1 MMKIFGGILPSG
13 SELSKFSR
21 EHPIVTILG
30 ALAVYDASNTLIKAL
45 TSPKGKSPFASSY
58 SLSGIAGVGIA
69 AEGPEAW
76 LKHEKASSIGY
87 RRSRRTSSSD
97 DTQFMVPLGHLTKA
111 QKEELK
117 KIQKELKAASK
128 MHSGQADR
136 LKQLGS
142 VRKNP
147 FRVKFANGE
156 EKYFNFEQNAE
167 QYARSEGT
175 SVVNSHRF
183 DFHDKSAPPMHQRGF
198 GASTSTTTSTSASHA
213 MMPKNAA
220 PTLLETQGASSGM
233 FGRMRATPPSL
244 RRRIAQSVG
253 LGNAPSSFSGKQEI
267 GAKREEINLS
277 GSVANLYAMDGFVP
291 EMADDMMVM

>member
-21 EHPIVTILG
+21 EHPIVTIFG

-76 LKHEKASSIGY
+76 LKHEKASSIGHF
-87 RRSRRTSSSD
+87 TD
-97 DTQFMVPLGHLTKA
+97 A
-111 QKEELK
+111 QKDELK

-147 FRVKFANGE
+147 YKASFQNGE
-156 EKYFNFEQNAE
+156 EKHFMYKTNVDR
-167 QYARSEGT
+167 YAKDNNT
-175 SVVNSHRF
+175 SVKKMEYF
-183 DFHDKSAPPMHQRGF
+183 DFHDTPVDSGMFRKSDMDYVVPPMHQSGF